1 MDLDEKNYKIIC
13 FTEVGYEFSA
23 LVVENLKDRQVHFL
37 RIDYKRQQDGNMN
50 LKLIQLGILVNKS
63 KEEKSPVLKYRGV
76 TKIDPKTKMS
86 YHVGLILRE
95 KGRLEVYS
103 DFMLVNEHMDLALQC
118 VDIETDFNQFYFK
131 RVKDSDK
138 VTHDFEEKDLKYEIR

>member
-50 LKLIQLGILVNKS
+50 LKLI
-63 KEEKSPVLKYRGV
+63 
-76 TKIDPKTKMS
+76 
-86 YHVGLILRE
+86 
-95 KGRLEVYS
+95 
-103 DFMLVNEHMDLALQC
+103 
-118 VDIETDFNQFYFK
+118 
-131 RVKDSDK
+131 
-138 VTHDFEEKDLKYEIR
+138 